1 MPRASVFLPKGSIR
15 IIRQKIH
22 RLINRIKEIKA
33 PFTEH
38 GNSVENDLV
47 KTHHTNNR
55 TSFDITCV
63 VASDFFKL

>member
-1 MPRASVFLPKGSIR
+1 MPRASVFLPKDSIR
-15 IIRQKIH
+15 IISPKIH
-22 RLINRIKEIKA
+22 RLVNRIKEIKP

-38 GNSVENDLV
+38 GDSVENDLV
-47 KTHHTNNR
+47 EPRHTNNR